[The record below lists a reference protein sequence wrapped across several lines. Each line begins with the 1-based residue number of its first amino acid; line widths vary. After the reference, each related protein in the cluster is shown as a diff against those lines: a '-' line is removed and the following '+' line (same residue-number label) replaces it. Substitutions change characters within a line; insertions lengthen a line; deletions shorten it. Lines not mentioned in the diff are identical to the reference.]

1 MTMATLNSSSMPVVS
16 GSIAAGEEKALP
28 TTGASLPADA
38 AQEGAS
44 STGALDPAVALL
56 CAPVADGEPCGPDLE
71 LAGDADYLNFFA
83 QVEGI
88 LPGSFFNALDGAP
101 FDSTSVDLSRQLEAI
116 QPLLDRTRDLR
127 LLIVQ
132 ARLRILARDLAGF
145 SASLA
150 ATAYWLDGF
159 WDQVHPRSEGGE
171 FMARANAIGALDIP
185 TVTFP
190 LQYAPLFEAR
200 RLGIITYRSLLIASD
215 QVKPRAGEQKF
226 DAAAILD
233 ARGAADP
240 AMLAAT
246 RKHVAMLK
254 WAIDRIRNAF
264 AMHGASAGL
273 EILPPLVGEMQAFID
288 PIEAAKVSAAEHDS
302 AEEAISSELAGPGPT
317 SLSEARDALAAIAD
331 YYSRQEPSSPTLPLV
346 RQAHQ
351 LIGKSFVEV
360 ISILIPAHMEKA
372 AFQIGGD
379 RVFELPVSKLSSLS
393 GAAPLSTNGGGDGTS
408 EDALAPAAATA
419 RPFQVGSRAQA
430 IALLEQVQRYFRA
443 SEPSSPVPMLCERAR
458 ALAERDFMSVLRD
471 VLPKVALREFGAD
484 K

>member
-1 MTMATLNSSSMPVVS
+1 M
-16 GSIAAGEEKALP
+16 
-28 TTGASLPADA
+28 
-38 AQEGAS
+38 
-44 STGALDPAVALL
+44 
-56 CAPVADGEPCGPDLE
+56 
-71 LAGDADYLNFFA
+71 
-83 QVEGI
+83 
-88 LPGSFFNALDGAP
+88 
-101 FDSTSVDLSRQLEAI
+101 
-116 QPLLDRTRDLR
+116 
-127 LLIVQ
+127 
-132 ARLRILARDLAGF
+132 
-145 SASLA
+145 
-150 ATAYWLDGF
+150 
-159 WDQVHPRSEGGE
+159 
-171 FMARANAIGALDIP
+171 
-185 TVTFP
+185 
-190 LQYAPLFEAR
+190 
-200 RLGIITYRSLLIASD
+200 
-215 QVKPRAGEQKF
+215 
-226 DAAAILD
+226 
-233 ARGAADP
+233 
-240 AMLAAT
+240 
-246 RKHVAMLK
+246 
-254 WAIDRIRNAF
+254 
-264 AMHGASAGL
+264 
-273 EILPPLVGEMQAFID
+273 
-288 PIEAAKVSAAEHDS
+288 
-302 AEEAISSELAGPGPT
+302 AGPGPT